1 MCSVI
6 LNINLRGC
14 RCFRALY
21 YLPNLIAATSVAF
34 LFKTLLDWRYGTFNQ
49 ILNSVYQFFGVNKAP
64 VDWLG
69 NSGTAGSVIAVI
81 SAWMWFGNSFI
92 MLMAGVQGINKDY
105 FEAAAIDGAGRWTT
119 FGKITLPLLKPIM
132 LYVAITSLIGGL
144 QMFDLPF
151 LMSEKTAASYNSIET
166 VVMYLYKF
174 GFSTGTTQTGY
185 ASAIAYALF
194 LIILIVSVL
203 QLKFSQQGGLVMT
216 TGDKIKKSVIYILL
230 VLLAAACLFPFLL
243 MMVNATR
250 DGVEITHFFT
260 LIPSTHLKENWE
272 TVFSFFNLFRGMAN
286 SLLVAVPATLL
297 TAYFSAMTAYGLA
310 MYRFRG
316 NKMIF
321 TAILVFMMIPGQLS
335 LIGFYNLCTKLKLVN
350 SYIPLIVPAVAAP
363 GTVFFLRQYIL
374 SVMPPALVEAARID
388 GASELYSFH
397 RIALPIMSPGIAT
410 MAIMAFIGN
419 WNNYLLP
426 MIILNK
432 NEKFTL
438 PVMMATLKASTD
450 IQRNQGAIYLAVA
463 ISVIPILIV
472 FCFCSKYIIS
482 SISAGSVKE

>member
-1 MCSVI
+1 
-6 LNINLRGC
+6 
-14 RCFRALY
+14 
-21 YLPNLIAATSVAF
+21 
-34 LFKTLLDWRYGTFNQ
+34 
-49 ILNSVYQFFGVNKAP
+49 
-64 VDWLG
+64 
-69 NSGTAGSVIAVI
+69 
-81 SAWMWFGNSFI
+81 
-92 MLMAGVQGINKDY
+92 
-105 FEAAAIDGAGRWTT
+105 
-119 FGKITLPLLKPIM
+119 
-132 LYVAITSLIGGL
+132 
-144 QMFDLPF
+144 
-151 LMSEKTAASYNSIET
+151 
-166 VVMYLYKF
+166 
-174 GFSTGTTQTGY
+174 
-185 ASAIAYALF
+185 
-194 LIILIVSVL
+194 
-203 QLKFSQQGGLVMT
+203 MT

-316 NKMIF
+316 NKLIF

-388 GASELYSFH
+388 GSKEWNTFNK
-397 RIALPIMSPGIAT
+397 IILPIMKPAVATQAIFQFIAQ
-410 MAIMAFIGN
+410 
-419 WNNYLLP
+419 WNNLFTPTILLTTDSKKTLP
-426 MIILNK
+426 MFVQLLSSNQFRTDYGVVYVGLFVTIIPL
-432 NEKFTL
+432 
-438 PVMMATLKASTD
+438 VVV
-450 IQRNQGAIYLAVA
+450 YLV
-463 ISVIPILIV
+463 L
-472 FCFCSKYIIS
+472 SKYIV
-482 SISAGSVKE
+482 AGVALGGVKG

>member
-1 MCSVI
+1 
-6 LNINLRGC
+6 
-14 RCFRALY
+14 
-21 YLPNLIAATSVAF
+21 
-34 LFKTLLDWRYGTFNQ
+34 
-49 ILNSVYQFFGVNKAP
+49 
-64 VDWLG
+64 
-69 NSGTAGSVIAVI
+69 
-81 SAWMWFGNSFI
+81 
-92 MLMAGVQGINKDY
+92 
-105 FEAAAIDGAGRWTT
+105 
-119 FGKITLPLLKPIM
+119 
-132 LYVAITSLIGGL
+132 
-144 QMFDLPF
+144 
-151 LMSEKTAASYNSIET
+151 
-166 VVMYLYKF
+166 
-174 GFSTGTTQTGY
+174 
-185 ASAIAYALF
+185 
-194 LIILIVSVL
+194 
-203 QLKFSQQGGLVMT
+203 MT

-297 TAYFSAMTAYGLA
+297 TAYFSALTAYGLA

-316 NKMIF
+316 NKLIF

-363 GTVFFLRQYIL
+363 GTGFFLRQYIL

-482 SISAGSVKE
+482 SISAGSVKEYTASRFQNFIFIVLLLERGTFRKRKVLLCVLYASTGEMGKRLFLLEICRKILYDRDRKIFDFTEKNGGLEWVANIKNNGRV